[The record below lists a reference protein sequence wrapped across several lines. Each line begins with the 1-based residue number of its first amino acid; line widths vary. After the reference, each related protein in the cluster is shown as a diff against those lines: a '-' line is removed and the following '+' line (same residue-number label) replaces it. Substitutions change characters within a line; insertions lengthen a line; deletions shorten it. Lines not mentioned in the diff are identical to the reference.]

1 MSVIDL
7 LAVVGIASWLWQVAY
22 RLAAQ
27 LAELGRTEVL
37 LRLSTIGSAGWLMY
51 RVIAAYLPS

>member
-1 MSVIDL
+1 MNVLDL
-7 LAVVGIASWLWQVAY
+7 LAVVGIASWLWQMTY

-37 LRLSTIGSAGWLMY
+37 LRLSTVGSAGWLMY
-51 RVIAAYLPS
+51 RVIAASLPS